1 VVAYLI
7 GQHRDYF
14 TLPYE
19 MMFHCAGRG
28 LPGYLRGEV
37 DRPEFASA
45 LLGRWWKRE
54 VPWHPDRE
62 RGLHQVIPAD
72 DFEAAVAA
80 FLTAPADDREAA
92 CGALLRSLFD
102 PLAARAGKQ
111 AWLEHSP
118 KNMIH
123 ADKLASVLPDA
134 KFIHVVRDGRDQAC
148 SIARL
153 PFRSDS
159 VTGELPFWA
168 RDLRLAEAGTR
179 SLSEE
184 QLLVMQLEDLV
195 LFDRER
201 SFQRLV
207 AFMGL
212 DDDIEPVRRFFD
224 TEVTAERAH
233 IGRSRV
239 ELSPRERV
247 EVDAIYAQ
255 LRAELLAEGI
265 TCVPPEREPGVT
277 HSGPTAHPF
286 DPWSSWSPAT

>member
-1 VVAYLI
+1 
-7 GQHRDYF
+7 
-14 TLPYE
+14 
-19 MMFHCAGRG
+19 
-28 LPGYLRGEV
+28 
-37 DRPEFASA
+37 
-45 LLGRWWKRE
+45 
-54 VPWHPDRE
+54 
-62 RGLHQVIPAD
+62 
-72 DFEAAVAA
+72 
-80 FLTAPADDREAA
+80 
-92 CGALLRSLFD
+92 
-102 PLAARAGKQ
+102 
-111 AWLEHSP
+111 
-118 KNMIH
+118 MIH

-184 QLLVMQLEDLV
+184 QLHVMQLEDLV

-207 AFMGL
+207 AFLGL